1 MKKLFTLTLLL
12 FFIGLSAEAQIF
24 TIGPKLGI
32 SNTTLS
38 LKENAEK
45 YQSGESKYSYHGG
58 VFARIKITGFYIQP
72 EAYFNSVNG
81 EYTDATD
88 PNDIKTLEFNQ
99 NKIDMPILFGWKMGP
114 LRINAGPVASFNLD
128 DEVDTSSTNSAVS
141 ECKTHTT
148 GGYSDWRLP
157 NINELFTI
165 FNDKDG
171 LDKAFKDKSDY
182 KLFSS
187 TTTED
192 TDGVFGS
199 TKMYI
204 MDQKSGLNSLI
215 DPDSSIRYRCVREI
229 SNEDSKD

>member
-1 MKKLFTLTLLL
+1 MLL

-45 YQSGESKYSYHGG
+45 YQSGEAKYSYHGG

-141 ECKTHTT
+141 E
-148 GGYSDWRLP
+148 Y
-157 NINELFTI
+157 
-165 FNDKDG
+165 
-171 LDKAFKDKSDY
+171 KSAVFAYQAGIGVDIS
-182 KLFSS
+182 KL
-187 TTTED
+187 
-192 TDGVFGS
+192 
-199 TKMYI
+199 I
-204 MDQKSGLNSLI
+204 I
-215 DPDSSIRYRCVREI
+215 DLRYEGNLSNQAVLG
-229 SNEDSKD
+229 SNEGNVRVNQIMLSVGLKLL

>member
-45 YQSGESKYSYHGG
+45 YQSGEAKYSYHGG

-141 ECKTHTT
+141 E
-148 GGYSDWRLP
+148 Y
-157 NINELFTI
+157 
-165 FNDKDG
+165 
-171 LDKAFKDKSDY
+171 KSAVFAYQAGIGVDIS
-182 KLFSS
+182 KL
-187 TTTED
+187 
-192 TDGVFGS
+192 
-199 TKMYI
+199 I
-204 MDQKSGLNSLI
+204 I
-215 DPDSSIRYRCVREI
+215 DLRYEGNLSNQAVLG
-229 SNEDSKD
+229 SNEGNVRVNQIMLSVGLKLL

>member
-141 ECKTHTT
+141 E
-148 GGYSDWRLP
+148 Y
-157 NINELFTI
+157 
-165 FNDKDG
+165 
-171 LDKAFKDKSDY
+171 KSAVFAYQAGIGVDIS
-182 KLFSS
+182 KL
-187 TTTED
+187 
-192 TDGVFGS
+192 
-199 TKMYI
+199 I
-204 MDQKSGLNSLI
+204 I
-215 DPDSSIRYRCVREI
+215 DLRYEGNLSNQAVLG
-229 SNEDSKD
+229 SNEGNVRVNQIMLSVGLKLL

>member
-45 YQSGESKYSYHGG
+45 YQSGEAKYSYHAG

-88 PNDIKTLEFNQ
+88 PNDVKTLEFNQ

-114 LRINAGPVASFNLD
+114 LRINAGPVASFNLN
-128 DEVDTSSTNSAVS
+128 DEVDTSSPNSAVS
-141 ECKTHTT
+141 EYKNAVFAYQAGIGVDISKLIIDLRYEGNLSNQAVLGNDE
-148 GGYSDWRLP
+148 GGVRVNQVMLSV
-157 NINELFTI
+157 
-165 FNDKDG
+165 G
-171 LDKAFKDKSDY
+171 L
-182 KLFSS
+182 KL
-187 TTTED
+187 
-192 TDGVFGS
+192 
-199 TKMYI
+199 
-204 MDQKSGLNSLI
+204 L
-215 DPDSSIRYRCVREI
+215 
-229 SNEDSKD
+229 